1 MEIVPNDR
9 RTYEKPFRLR
19 SILDASPIEIDDQ
32 TSDFERAFLLEC
44 QEKIFAESIDA
55 VRQKNHEECQ
65 NVLDRTRL
73 NSSSSFCR
81 TEIQPSETT
90 SASKLIVYEH
100 VYLLPEETIFL
111 QHTFGCLEVRDELDH
126 IYSPE
131 ELWQRFTLKDRNFPI
146 KYAVYFHFR
155 SRGWVVKP
163 GLKFG
168 CEYMLYRFGPTYN
181 HADHCLSIEN
191 FWKENSSNWSF
202 VAGLNRACLN
212 AGKTLLIT
220 HVDLAEICSNEI
232 ENFLEQ
238 TKIRT
243 LELRRWLPQQTQM
256 SNE

>member
-1 MEIVPNDR
+1 
-9 RTYEKPFRLR
+9 
-19 SILDASPIEIDDQ
+19 
-32 TSDFERAFLLEC
+32 
-44 QEKIFAESIDA
+44 
-55 VRQKNHEECQ
+55 
-65 NVLDRTRL
+65 
-73 NSSSSFCR
+73 
-81 TEIQPSETT
+81 
-90 SASKLIVYEH
+90 
-100 VYLLPEETIFL
+100 
-111 QHTFGCLEVRDELDH
+111 
-126 IYSPE
+126 
-131 ELWQRFTLKDRNFPI
+131 
-146 KYAVYFHFR
+146 
-155 SRGWVVKP
+155 
-163 GLKFG
+163 
-168 CEYMLYRFGPTYN
+168 MLYRFGPTYN